1 MSTIQNT
8 NCPKC
13 GSESFETVKH
23 SWRDGVPPHDDYYE
37 CWACDHEWT
46 DADIEAAQGEKV

>member
-1 MSTIQNT
+1 MTVQN
-8 NCPKC
+8 NKCPKC
-13 GSESFETVKH
+13 GNESFETVKH

-46 DADIEAAQGEKV
+46 DADIEAAQGEQA